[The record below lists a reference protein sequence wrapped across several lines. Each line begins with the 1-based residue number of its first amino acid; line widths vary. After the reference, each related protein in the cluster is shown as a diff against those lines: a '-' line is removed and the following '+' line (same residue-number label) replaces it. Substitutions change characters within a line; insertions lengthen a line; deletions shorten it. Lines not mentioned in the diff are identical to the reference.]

1 MRKSVLA
8 LAVAVAT
15 ASFSSSA
22 ATVYEN
28 DGTSLEVYGRIQAVA
43 YSKDAAQSGQPA
55 SGDGSVVGSGR
66 LGFQMRSQLTEG
78 IAGFANVEWDVS
90 DSDSRETFDARD
102 LYVGADFGQFG
113 SVKAGRFRDALYQ
126 GVESTTDV
134 FDDFGCNGQLGNDDR
149 RDGSFMYSWSG
160 YGVDFYAS
168 YATAKDNEHIDG
180 AFYHGYNEDDLDV
193 KNSFAVAL
201 GYTTP
206 DVLFGPISVKAG
218 YGYTQFQDDAFTVNG
233 TPNDAEY
240 DNYKQWA
247 VALSWGDLAQG
258 PYLAALYQARSFEMN
273 TDVMING
280 KVGGK
285 TFSFS
290 EYTVSG
296 AEGVAGYTF
305 ANGVTIL
312 AGVEWMNIESDDGD
326 DIDVSSFTAPLYV
339 NYKVTPNFNV
349 WAEGRINLDTYDEK
363 NYSFKMITKGAY
375 NNMQD
380 VVSVGARYTF

>member
-1 MRKSVLA
+1 MKKSLLA
-8 LAVAVAT
+8 LAVAAFA
-15 ASFSSSA
+15 ASSASA
-22 ATVYEN
+22 ATVYDK
-28 DGTSLEVYGRIQAVA
+28 DGTSMDVYGRVQAVV
-43 YSKDAAQSGQPA
+43 YSQDHCNTSA
-55 SGDGSVVGSGR
+55 SGDAGLVGSGR
-66 LGFQMRSQLTEG
+66 LGIQVNTALTDG
-78 IAGFANVEWDVS
+78 IDGFAKAEWDVA
-90 DSDSRETFDARD
+90 DSDGHDSFSAR
-102 LYVGADFGQFG
+102 YVWVGADFGQYG
-113 SVKAGRFRDALYQ
+113 MIKGGRFEDAVYN
-126 GVESTTDV
+126 GVTAVTDI
-134 FDDFGCNGQLGNDDR
+134 FEDAGCAGQMGASDK
-149 RDGSFMYSWSG
+149 RDGMLMYSWSG
-160 YGVDFYAS
+160 FGVDFMATYG
-168 YATAKDNEHIDG
+168 TAKDDQTVDG
-180 AFYHGYNEDDLDV
+180 AWYADESVDI
-193 KNSFAVAL
+193 KNSYAVAL

-312 AGVEWMNIESDDGD
+312 AGVEWMNVESDDGD